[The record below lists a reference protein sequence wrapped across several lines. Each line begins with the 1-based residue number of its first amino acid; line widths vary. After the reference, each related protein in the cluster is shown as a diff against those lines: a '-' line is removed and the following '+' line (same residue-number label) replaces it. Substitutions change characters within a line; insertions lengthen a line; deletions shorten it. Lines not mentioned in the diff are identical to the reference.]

1 MNGLHQNARCGGKRQ
16 QDEERERHVKLSIVV
31 PCYNEKENIPLLLER
46 FDEVIKGQDMEVVLV
61 DNGSTDGSADVLREL
76 LPRYAF
82 ARTVSVEVNQGYG
95 YGILQGL
102 KECQGEYIGWTH
114 ADLQTDPGDI
124 VRALEL
130 IEKEKGLVFVKGN
143 RKGRPPFDVFF
154 TMGMSLFETCYL
166 HEKLYD
172 INAQP
177 NLFPK
182 IFYDTW
188 QEPPYDF
195 SLDLYALYMA
205 RKKGLRVLRF
215 PVVFPER
222 VHGTSKWNTGLAS
235 KWKFIKRTIT
245 FSVKLKRSGSLQN

>member
-1 MNGLHQNARCGGKRQ
+1 M
-16 QDEERERHVKLSIVV
+16 KLSIVV

-95 YGILQGL
+95 YGILHGV

-143 RKGRPPFDVFF
+143 RKGRPLFDVFF